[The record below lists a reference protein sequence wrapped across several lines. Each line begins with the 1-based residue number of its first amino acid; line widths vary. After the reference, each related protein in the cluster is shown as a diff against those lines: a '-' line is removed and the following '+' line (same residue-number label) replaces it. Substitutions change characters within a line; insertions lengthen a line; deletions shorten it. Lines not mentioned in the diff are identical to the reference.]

1 MRKIIFLFSICAV
14 IFAGCKSLNN
24 TKKGAAIGT
33 VAGAAMGAIV
43 GKATGNTALG
53 AIIGAAVGGT
63 AGVLIGKK
71 MDKQAEEIKKEIPE
85 AEVKRV
91 GEGIEVTFN
100 QKILFDFNSSVLGDP
115 ARNNL
120 SDLVTILQK
129 YPDTNIEIQG
139 HTDGRG
145 TDEYN
150 QALSEKRAGVVK
162 DFLVQKGIAAN
173 RVKAVGMGE
182 KVPIASNETVEGMAQ
197 NRRVEFLIA
206 ANEKMKEEAKKEAEA
221 KQ

>member
-1 MRKIIFLFSICAV
+1 MKQLVFSIGICAM
-14 IFAGCKSLNN
+14 ILSGCKSMNN
-24 TKKGAAIGT
+24 TKKGAAIGA

-53 AIIGAAVGGT
+53 AILGAAVGGT

-91 GEGIEVTFN
+91 GEGIEVIFN
-100 QKILFDFNSSVLGDP
+100 QKILFDFNSSTLGDP

-120 SDLVTILQK
+120 GDLVTILQK

-139 HTDGRG
+139 HTDARG
-145 TDEYN
+145 SDEYN
-150 QALSEKRAGVVK
+150 QSLSEKRAGVVR
-162 DFLVQKGIAAN
+162 DFLLQKGIAAS
-173 RVKAVGMGE
+173 RVKAVGMG
-182 KVPIASNETVEGMAQ
+182 KRVPIATNETVEGMAQ
-197 NRRVEFLIA
+197 NRRVEFLIS
-206 ANEKMKEEAKKEAEA
+206 ANEKMKEDAKKEAES
-221 KQ
+221 KN